1 MIEAFINTLEFFPR
15 GLVYV
20 GLGLVILLL
29 AKLANDLMTRHR
41 IDEEIIG
48 KSNTAIA
55 VGLSG

>member
-29 AKLANDLMTRHR
+29 AKLANDLMTRHS
-41 IDEEIIG
+41 I
-48 KSNTAIA
+48 KSLANMPI
-55 VGLSG
+55 LKPSLWN